1 MAGVG
6 GIPFEKSSG
15 FVISIPTTTFSA
27 KFFSPYVVI
36 ALGVSSHR
44 VAIPT
49 ISPNAAAPPRLL
61 AVESY
66 LAMSCSPDLAFS
78 RLLKPLS

>member
-15 FVISIPTTTFSA
+15 FVISITTTTFSA
-27 KFFSPYVVI
+27 KFFSPDVVI

-49 ISPNAAAPPRLL
+49 ISPNAAASPKAPCSKAILPCL
-61 AVESY
+61 AV
-66 LAMSCSPDLAFS
+66 LTWLFPDF
-78 RLLKPLS
+78 

>member
-15 FVISIPTTTFSA
+15 FVISIPTTFSA
-27 KFFSPYVVI
+27 KFFSPDVVI

-49 ISPNAAAPPRLL
+49 ISPNAAASPRLL
-61 AVESY
+61 AVK
-66 LAMSCSPDLAFS
+66 LSCHVLQS
-78 RLLKPLS
+78 